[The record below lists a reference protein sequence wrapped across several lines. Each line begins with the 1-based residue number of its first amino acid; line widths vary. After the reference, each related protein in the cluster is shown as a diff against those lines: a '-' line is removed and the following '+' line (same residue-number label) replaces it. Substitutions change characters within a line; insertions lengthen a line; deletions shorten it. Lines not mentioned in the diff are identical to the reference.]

1 MSLLATAECESCN
14 RLAQKLTLAEI
25 ESLVELT
32 ENWST
37 IHEEGIDKVQR
48 TFPMKSYAQA
58 ISFTSA
64 IGQLAESQNHHP
76 AILLEY
82 STVTVTFWTH
92 IINGLHKN
100 DFIMSAKVNCLF
112 SREYKK

>member
-37 IHEEGIDKVQR
+37 IHEEGID
-48 TFPMKSYAQA
+48 FC
-58 ISFTSA
+58 
-64 IGQLAESQNHHP
+64 
-76 AILLEY
+76 
-82 STVTVTFWTH
+82 
-92 IINGLHKN
+92 II
-100 DFIMSAKVNCLF
+100 
-112 SREYKK
+112 